1 MSALAQELAN
11 GNVAG
16 SAPTV
21 HGPTVATRVSK
32 RAIDVVLGSI
42 LIVVCAPV
50 VLVLAAVLAVQLR
63 GWPFFAHHRVGEGE
77 RRLWFPKL
85 RTLPRSTPVY
95 ADKTPQ
101 LIQPV
106 SRLAR
111 FLRRSHL
118 DELPQLLLVPLGQL
132 SLDGPRPMMPHEFEG
147 SDRAWRRERLTVRQ
161 GCTGLWQVG
170 HGQSLRVK
178 DSPEFDAAYV
188 RHLTVLLD
196 LWIMWR
202 TWSQFG
208 GGSGVSL
215 DDVPPWLWRAP
226 RPVAP
231 PALAGSDL
239 DS

>member
-1 MSALAQELAN
+1 MSALVEEFADGDVPGRVSTL
-11 GNVAG
+11 
-16 SAPTV
+16 
-21 HGPTVATRVSK
+21 HGPTVATRVIK
-32 RAIDVVLGSI
+32 RALDVVLGSI

-106 SRLAR
+106 SSLAR

-132 SLDGPRPMMPHEFEG
+132 SLVGPRPMMPHEFEG
-147 SDRAWRRERLTVRQ
+147 SDRAWRRERLAVRQ

-188 RHLTVLLD
+188 RHLSVRLD

-202 TWSQFG
+202 TLSQFG
-208 GGSGVSL
+208 GGPGIRL
-215 DDVPPWLWRAP
+215 DDVPAWLWRDA
-226 RPVAP
+226 RTVAP
-231 PALAGSDL
+231 QALAGSDL
-239 DS
+239 DP